1 MQIQWPV
8 QLLASKKDCLFPQ
21 QKKVKEK
28 FELGQ
33 KRETKMS

>member
-1 MQIQWPV
+1 MAGTIISIEKG
-8 QLLASKKDCLFPQ
+8 LLVPPA
-21 QKKVKEK
+21 KKVKEK

>member
-1 MQIQWPV
+1 MAGTIISIEKG
-8 QLLASKKDCLFPQ
+8 LLVPQ